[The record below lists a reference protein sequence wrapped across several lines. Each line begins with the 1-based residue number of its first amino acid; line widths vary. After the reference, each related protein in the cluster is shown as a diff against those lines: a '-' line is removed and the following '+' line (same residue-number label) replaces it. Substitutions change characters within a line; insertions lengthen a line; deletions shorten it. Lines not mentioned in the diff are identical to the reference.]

1 MYLKKLIKLNKST
14 IQNNKKYRMGKLKD
28 CNSFSFK
35 KKKNQEY
42 NFKGEKVVSFFFF
55 GKMRSIV
62 LMLS

>member
-55 GKMRSIV
+55 SEK
-62 LMLS
+62 